1 MATSL
6 ADQTLRQTLPGEHVP
21 VRAANLPQKPAIGF
35 RVLELARPFWE
46 AGSLLPLGPLLARL
60 PRGDG
65 HSVMT
70 LPGFLGADGVM
81 APLRRYLRQLG
92 YRALPW
98 GLGRNFAVRS
108 LRSAQQAL
116 ELREQLEAAVATVLA
131 AEVERS
137 GARVSLVGWSLGGLY
152 AVGLA
157 HRHPEL
163 LRQVITLGTPYGDP
177 RGSSIYPWMRRI
189 YRVQTSEADLREW
202 TARTFAGELQ
212 VPVTALFSR
221 SDGVVGAG
229 IARLPEHELTEN
241 IEVMA
246 SHVGFPFNPL
256 VRAVVAE
263 RLAQPAGHWRPWSL
277 PSLKP
282 FVRCAGHPAGGG
294 LDPVSPPPSCR
305 A

>member
-1 MATSL
+1 MHAMATSS
-6 ADQTLRQTLPGEHVP
+6 AEQTPRQTLPDTQVP
-21 VRAANLPQKPAIGF
+21 VRAAILPQKPAIGF

-81 APLRRYLRQLG
+81 GPLRRFLSQLD
-92 YRALPW
+92 YRPLPW
-98 GLGRNFAVRS
+98 GLGRNLTVRS
-108 LRSAQQAL
+108 LHSMQQVL
-116 ELREQLEAAVATVLA
+116 DLRERMEAAVATVLA

-152 AVGLA
+152 AAGLA

-177 RGSSIYPWMRRI
+177 RGSSIYPLIRRI
-189 YRVQTSEADLREW
+189 YPAQTSEADLREW

-221 SDGVVGAG
+221 SDGVVGSG

-256 VRAVVAE
+256 VRAVLAE
-263 RLAQPAGHWRPWSL
+263 RLAQPEGHWRPWSL

-282 FVRCAGHPAGGG
+282 FVRCAGHPGG
-294 LDPVSPPPSCR
+294 R